1 MTSVDHASSAT
12 EKAPVTVRVAA
23 VLLGLVALVSF
34 AAAFVMNFSRGTTA
48 GYVEGAVFLAAGL
61 VYAVCAVRL
70 SRGQR
75 VVWAT
80 AAALAGA
87 HLVFNVTRVAG
98 GETESIAILA
108 VLAAAEI
115 LLFVPA
121 TRRFVR

>member
-1 MTSVDHASSAT
+1 M
-12 EKAPVTVRVAA
+12 
-23 VLLGLVALVSF
+23 LLGLVALVSL

-48 GYVEGAVFLAAGL
+48 GYIEGAVFLAGGL
-61 VYAVCAVRL
+61 IYAFCAVRL
-70 SRGQR
+70 SRGQP

-87 HLVFNVTRVAG
+87 HLVFNVTRIAG

-108 VLAAAEI
+108 VLAAVEI
-115 LLFVPA
+115 LLFLPA

>member
-1 MTSVDHASSAT
+1 MSSLDHASSAT
-12 EKAPVTVRVAA
+12 VKVPVTVRVAS
-23 VLLGLVALVSF
+23 VLLGLVAFVSL

-48 GYVEGAVFLAAGL
+48 GYVEGAVFLAAGI
-61 VYAVCAVRL
+61 VYVVCALRL

-80 AAALAGA
+80 AATLAGA

-108 VLAAAEI
+108 VLVAVEI

-121 TRRFVR
+121 TRRFMR